1 MRVAALFAR
10 RTSVYFDLG
19 ADCYDEDRDARTFDL
34 ACPVVAHPPCRMW
47 GNFAQ
52 WAKGESEERDLAWFA
67 LLVVRHCGGVLE
79 HPITS
84 RLWAE
89 AGIYPGARDS
99 FGGLLVP
106 IDQGDW
112 GHRAQK
118 RSGIY
123 CVGTLIRPRIGF
135 CDPITTVD
143 QMGRAERERTPP
155 HLAHELLEAARAV
168 Q

>member
-10 RTSVYFDLG
+10 RTSVYFELG

-34 ACPVVAHPPCRMW
+34 ACPVVAHPPCRGW
-47 GNFAQ
+47 GQLAHFA
-52 WAKGESEERDLAWFA
+52 KPRKDERDLAWFA
-67 LLVVRHCGGVLE
+67 LWAVRHCGGVLE

-84 RLWAE
+84 RLWDE
-89 AGIYPGARDS
+89 AGIYPGSRDE

-106 IDQGDW
+106 IDQADW

-118 RSGIY
+118 RTGIY
-123 CVGTLIRPRIGF
+123 CVGTTFRPRLGF
-135 CDPITTVD
+135 CDPLVPVER
-143 QMGRAERERTPP
+143 MGRAERERTPP
-155 HLAHELLEAARAV
+155 HLAIELLEAARCV